1 MSSIKEGL
9 YPDKILLV
17 VQGGVY
23 IASLFAAHILLI
35 KPAIR
40 LQTERADRTR
50 GKRDAA
56 AKLVV
61 DGDVT
66 SERFKV
72 RMKEIMDEA
81 RKLRAQELAKGQ
93 AEVQRLMLAAQEASR
108 ARIQAAR
115 AEVEAELRV
124 ERQKISPMVDHV
136 VNSIFAKL
144 GVTVTLFSLVYF
156 SLGSQA
162 AQASGSVGV
171 TMDSFGWPYFQFI
184 LFASVVFW
192 GGRKV
197 LPGMLAARRENLRHE
212 LAEAK
217 ALLDAAQKRAE
228 SLESQLAAVER
239 DVTATLEQYKTDGI
253 RESEKIVEEA
263 HRAAV
268 QMASDSE
275 RVVREAF
282 AQGRESLRRELLD
295 LALSAVQ
302 QRLTPERLA
311 VLDEGLR
318 LDAMQSVQKL
328 PVEKGAA
335 Q

>member
-1 MSSIKEGL
+1 
-9 YPDKILLV
+9 
-17 VQGGVY
+17 
-23 IASLFAAHILLI
+23 
-35 KPAIR
+35 
-40 LQTERADRTR
+40 
-50 GKRDAA
+50 
-56 AKLVV
+56 
-61 DGDVT
+61 
-66 SERFKV
+66 
-72 RMKEIMDEA
+72 MDEA
-81 RKLRAQELAKGQ
+81 RKLRTQELAKGQ

-144 GVTVTLFSLVYF
+144 GVTVTVFSLIYF
-156 SLGSQA
+156 ALGTQA

-184 LFASVVFW
+184 LFASVVVW

-239 DVTATLEQYKTDGI
+239 DVTATLEQYKNDGI

-263 HRAAV
+263 HRASA

-328 PVEKGAA
+328 PVEKGAT